1 MQFTLHCSD
10 GANQRLFYYDNET
23 SMLTDENGRQVRD
36 EKKVVYEN
44 YGKVKSTS
52 FDLPNGKDA
61 SVKAL
66 KIQLGLACNYACQYC
81 SQNTHRALRV
91 EGQPRDVEVFM
102 RNLDTWLTGAPK
114 RIEFWGGEPFAYW
127 KTLKPLAEAM
137 RRKYPK
143 ASLLIITNGSLLTRE
158 INQWICD
165 IDIDVGISHDGPGQH
180 VRGPD
185 PLDDPE
191 QRKII
196 LDLFRR
202 RASLGKVSFNAMI
215 NRQNM
220 DRAAIQKFFRAV
232 LGSYYFTI
240 GEGAFIDPYD
250 EKSSELSLQT
260 HEEALSFR
268 KLALESIRR
277 NKISNFSVMRRV
289 EEIVASISSARP
301 SSALWQKCGMDRPD
315 TLAVDLKG
323 NVLTCQNVSVASR
336 SPNGQSHHLGHVS
349 RLDEVKLKTATHF
362 ANRSECRDC
371 PVVQSCKGS
380 CMFLHGP
387 LWEKACN
394 NAYNDQLPF
403 FAAAIERMT
412 GYLPHRIE
420 APTLPPERSALWE

>member
-1 MQFTLHCSD
+1 MRFTLHCSN
-10 GANQRLFYYDNET
+10 GGSERLFYYDNET
-23 SMLTDENGRQVRD
+23 SVLTDENGRQVWD
-36 EKKVVYEN
+36 EASKVYDKPRPVQ
-44 YGKVKSTS
+44 STS
-52 FDLPNGKDA
+52 ADAPSGKNA
-61 SVKAL
+61 AVKTL

-81 SQNTHRALRV
+81 SQNTHRAPQV
-91 EGQPRDVEVFM
+91 EGRPRDVDVFM

-137 RRKYPK
+137 RQKYPK
-143 ASLLIITNGSLLTRE
+143 AALLIITNGSLLTPD

-165 IDIDVGISHDGPGQH
+165 LDVDVGISHDGPGQH

-191 QRKII
+191 QRKNI

-202 RASLGKVSFNAMI
+202 RAPLGKISFNSMI
-215 NRQNM
+215 NRENM
-220 DRAAIQKFFRAV
+220 DRVAIQQFFREV
-232 LGSYYFTI
+232 LGTSYLTI

-250 EKSSELSLQT
+250 EASSALSLQT
-260 HEEALSFR
+260 HDEALRFR
-268 KLALESIRR
+268 NLTLKSIRR
-277 NKISNFSVMRRV
+277 NQISNFMIMRRID
-289 EEIVASISSARP
+289 EWVASISSARP

-323 NVLTCQNVSVASR
+323 NVLTCQNVSVTAR
-336 SPNGQSHHLGHVS
+336 APNGQAHHLGHVS
-349 RLDEVKLKTATHF
+349 RLDQVKLKTATHF
-362 ANRSECRDC
+362 ANRAECRDC

-394 NAYNDQLPF
+394 NAFNDQLPF
-403 FAAAIERMT
+403 FAAAVERLT
-412 GYLPHRIE
+412 GYLPYKIE
-420 APTLPPERSALWE
+420 APTLPPERSLLWE